1 MSRGIR
7 QNKLLLQKAAQVV
20 NARLKLPSPARKDML
35 KSVIDFHVQKPE
47 NFTEREVVTE
57 AYSAM

>member
-7 QNKLLLQKAAQVV
+7 QNQLLLQKAAQVV
-20 NARLKLPSPARKDML
+20 NARLKLPSPARTDML
-35 KSVIDFHVQKPE
+35 KSVIDVHVQKPE